1 MPSSYTLS
9 PLISKCKHRP
19 CFPVCPARFLR
30 RLLTVIFLGGAA
42 YAQTPSQHLA
52 ESGASP
58 TPLPFEQQWV
68 VIPKDIRI
76 ANYFP
81 FLDSL
86 VASWTERLPYPLS
99 EHLLV
104 QANPWII
111 DTLANTDYYR
121 RIARDSFVYEQPKMR
136 VLKAGDSLRIPDSET
151 AEALLKKMRQTH
163 LDVNI
168 PEFTLRIYQDSMLLH
183 AFPIRVGQNRRRFL
197 KTAGRELD
205 LRTKTGQGIIV
216 AHNRDPDFYNP
227 VDGKRFYLT
236 KRDDGKTTVMPQIP
250 WMDTSIN
257 GIRHGQMIHPTTNPE
272 TLGKAYSNGCI
283 GLEEAASW
291 IVYYHAPLGTRI
303 RIRYALKVRDAN
315 GQERLLRDIY
325 GYY

>member
-1 MPSSYTLS
+1 MP
-9 PLISKCKHRP
+9 
-19 CFPVCPARFLR
+19 V
-30 RLLTVIFLGGAA
+30 
-42 YAQTPSQHLA
+42 
-52 ESGASP
+52 
-58 TPLPFEQQWV
+58 PFEEKWV
-68 VIPKDIRI
+68 VIPKDVRI
-76 ANYFP
+76 TAYFP

-86 VASWTERLPYPLS
+86 VATWVEKLPYSLS

-104 QANPWII
+104 QANSWII

-121 RIARDSFVYEQPKMR
+121 RMARDSFVYEQPKMR
-136 VLKAGDSLRIPDSET
+136 VLKRGDSLRIPDSDT
-151 AEALLKKMRQTH
+151 AGALLKKIQQTH

-168 PEFTLRIYQDSMLLH
+168 PEFTLRIYQDNLLLH

-197 KTAGRELD
+197 ETAGREVD

-227 VDGKRFYLT
+227 VDGKRFYRT

-250 WMDTSIN
+250 WIDTSIN

-291 IVYYHAPLGTRI
+291 IVYYHAPIGTRI
-303 RIRYALKVRDAN
+303 RIRYSLNVQDVN
-315 GQERLLRDIY
+315 GEEQLLPDIY